1 MAKKNIY
8 LLLIAAVMS
17 ISFILDAKL
26 ESSLNSNQF
35 YGYNLAA
42 ALVFNFLFFAWC
54 VEHAKYHNVEPPL
67 TLSIILLG
75 PLGILIYF
83 FRRFGFKKGLSNTFK
98 SMGFV
103 FIVGSSVVWVAEN
116 LMVKES
122 VQEIEVNKRFET
134 LFYKTWIQAKLGN
147 DATVQFNLA
156 AMYYHAL
163 GVSQDYSR
171 AIYWYQKS
179 AEQENPKAQYNL
191 ALMYIDGQ
199 GTQVNY
205 KEAVRWLLRA
215 SELGYP
221 NAQHNLALVYE
232 KGLGIGKDY
241 TEAIKWYV
249 KSAEQG
255 FAKAQYNLGILYTF
269 NNDIQHDYKLAI
281 KWYQKAANQGHI
293 NAQTNLGWMYHK
305 GNGTDKNNKKAVKW
319 YKKAAEGG
327 DFMAKNNLAVMYL
340 EAEGV
345 KKDIVKAK
353 LLIEEALNG
362 SDIEASKLAKDNW
375 NEYELWKY

>member
-1 MAKKNIY
+1 MAKKNIF

-122 VQEIEVNKRFET
+122 VQEIEVNKIT
-134 LFYKTWIQAKLGN
+134 DGKIYDLLGREVTEMN
-147 DATVQFNLA
+147 IGQ
-156 AMYYHAL
+156 MY
-163 GVSQDYSR
+163 
-171 AIYWYQKS
+171 
-179 AEQENPKAQYNL
+179 
-191 ALMYIDGQ
+191 
-199 GTQVNY
+199 
-205 KEAVRWLLRA
+205 LR
-215 SELGYP
+215 
-221 NAQHNLALVYE
+221 
-232 KGLGIGKDY
+232 D
-241 TEAIKWYV
+241 
-249 KSAEQG
+249 
-255 FAKAQYNLGILYTF
+255 
-269 NNDIQHDYKLAI
+269 
-281 KWYQKAANQGHI
+281 
-293 NAQTNLGWMYHK
+293 
-305 GNGTDKNNKKAVKW
+305 NKK
-319 YKKAAEGG
+319 
-327 DFMAKNNLAVMYL
+327 FIRTNN
-340 EAEGV
+340 
-345 KKDIVKAK
+345 
-353 LLIEEALNG
+353 
-362 SDIEASKLAKDNW
+362 
-375 NEYELWKY
+375 